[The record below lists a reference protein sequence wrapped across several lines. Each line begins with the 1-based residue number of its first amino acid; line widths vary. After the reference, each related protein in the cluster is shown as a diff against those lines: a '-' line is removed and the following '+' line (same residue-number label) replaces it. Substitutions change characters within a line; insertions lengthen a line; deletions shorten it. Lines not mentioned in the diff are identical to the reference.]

1 MVPFIRLFDIKIG
14 EIRYF
19 DGTEDGPFVSVRA
32 RLSSIITLND
42 FCFRSFL
49 DNSMCGTVCLFFFAT
64 LCQ

>member
-14 EIRYF
+14 EIRYI

-32 RLSSIITLND
+32 RLPSIITLND

-49 DNSMCGTVCLFFFAT
+49 DNMCGNVSLFFFAT